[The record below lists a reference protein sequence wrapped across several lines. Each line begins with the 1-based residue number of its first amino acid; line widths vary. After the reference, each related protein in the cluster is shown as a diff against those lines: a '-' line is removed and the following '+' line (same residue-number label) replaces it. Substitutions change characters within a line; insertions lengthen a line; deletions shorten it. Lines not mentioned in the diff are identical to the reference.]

1 MSATLARIADDAR
14 FRNLILGFIVLAGL
28 LAGLETS
35 HVIMDAAGDLLHF
48 ADRVVL
54 AVFLVELVV
63 KLGAVGWNPR
73 AFARDPWNV
82 FDFVIVAVAFLPLDG
97 SSVAVLRV
105 ARLLRFLRVI
115 RALPRLQVLV
125 GALLKAI
132 PSMGYVALLLAVLFY
147 VYGILGVGYF
157 GANDPFHFK
166 DLPTAMLTLFGCATG
181 EGWVDVMYIQMYGC
195 AEFGYDGMEAMC
207 TAPSAHPVLGA
218 FYFVTFMMVGAM
230 VTLNL
235 LVGVI
240 MNGME
245 ETAKENA
252 ELDAVERGGKVTLEG
267 ELETL
272 REEIEALNHRL
283 ATVRRLAAER
293 PPVG

>member
-1 MSATLARIADDAR
+1 MSQTLSSIAEDKR
-14 FRNLILGFIVLAGL
+14 FQNLILGFILLAGV

-35 HVIMDAAGDLLHF
+35 HGLMSSYGHLLH
-48 ADRVVL
+48 AIDKVVL
-54 AVFLVELVV
+54 AVFVVELVV

-73 AFARDPWNV
+73 RFFSDPWNV
-82 FDFVIVAVAFLPLDG
+82 FDFTIVAVAFLPLEG
-97 SSVAVLRV
+97 GSVAVLRM
-105 ARLLRFLRVI
+105 ARLLRFLRLV

-125 GALLKAI
+125 GALLKSI
-132 PSMGYVALLLAVLFY
+132 PSMGYVGLLLAVLFY
-147 VYGILGVGYF
+147 VYGILGVGFF

-195 AEFGYDGMEAMC
+195 VDYGYDGMEAMC
-207 TAPSAHPVLGA
+207 TASSDQPLVGA
-218 FYFVTFMMVGAM
+218 GYFVSFMMLGAM

-252 ELDAVERGGKVTLEG
+252 ELDAKARGEEVTVES
-267 ELETL
+267 ELE
-272 REEIEALNHRL
+272 EVHRQL
-283 ATVRRLAAER
+283 TELTERLDLVRRVAAEKKA
-293 PPVG
+293 GG